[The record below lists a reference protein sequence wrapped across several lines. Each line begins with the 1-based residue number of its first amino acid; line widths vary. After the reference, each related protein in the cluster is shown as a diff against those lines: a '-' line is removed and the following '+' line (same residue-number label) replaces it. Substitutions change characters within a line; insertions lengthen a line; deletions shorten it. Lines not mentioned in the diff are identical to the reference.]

1 MKKEAAQSNQ
11 LGEQLIMDAAAAALS
26 DLQLDVEARE
36 VVADGDDWCV
46 RFSTEYSQFCDS
58 FHDQYGKENSFELV
72 REKIKRHILKHQQKK
87 IRAGVRI
94 RRGKTERPAEPPSLF
109 ETAAKA
115 FGEVAGQTAGITG
128 EIINQAAKLPETAL
142 KVVDEAA
149 KVVSS
154 TIGPTGQSGQS
165 VEQPLARVRIKA
177 AAPEPKRK
185 RSTSSTRKASSKK
198 STTTKKAA
206 SKKKRAAAKSTKK
219 SVTKSTAKPA
229 SRSVKKRGGTK
240 KSAKKK

>member
-36 VVADGDDWCV
+36 VVADGNDWCV
-46 RFSTEYSQFCDS
+46 RFSAEYSQFCDS
-58 FHDQYGKENSFELV
+58 FHDQYGKENSFELI
-72 REKIKRHILKHQQKK
+72 REKIKRHILKHQQQK

-94 RRGKTERPAEPPSLF
+94 RRGKTEQRAQPPSLF

-115 FGEVAGQTAGITG
+115 IGEVAGQTAEITG
-128 EIINQAAKLPETAL
+128 EIINQAARLPETAL
-142 KVVDEAA
+142 KVVDEAT
-149 KVVSS
+149 KVVGS
-154 TIGPTGQSGQS
+154 TIGPTSQSVQS

-177 AAPEPKRK
+177 AATEPKRK
-185 RSTSSTRKASSKK
+185 RLASSARKASSKK
-198 STTTKKAA
+198 STASRKAA
-206 SKKKRAAAKSTKK
+206 SKKKRAAVKSTAKSA
-219 SVTKSTAKPA
+219 TKSTAKPT
-229 SRSVKKRGGTK
+229 SRSGKKRGGTK